1 MPDRTTFVCGNVFMK
16 DVTPEMFQWWF
27 AWMPA
32 DPIRGRLWDPEEHL
46 GMIVD
51 ESTLRRLTDPTLSVK
66 ERIYGNF
73 STRWRTTAPA
83 MNPTG
88 SATKS

>member
-46 GMIVD
+46 GMTELANTVYD
-51 ESTLRRLTDPTLSVK
+51 DMEGQTMAELLVEQSGKLPEEDT
-66 ERIYGNF
+66 E
-73 STRWRTTAPA
+73 
-83 MNPTG
+83 
-88 SATKS
+88 